1 MILLSIS
8 IVIALLITI
17 VLPIAGGLWLKN
29 KFQVPWRVVT
39 YGAFGYLILQALLTL
54 IMSGFSYL
62 VQNNLLNLSDRALF
76 LTQIGLRILFG
87 GVLGVILRWAGMKY
101 LKGNLD
107 RLEPAYSIGVGFGGM
122 ESLLLVGLPLLTT
135 FITMLTNINVDPQT
149 SALDP
154 AVLIQIQ
161 DLWQVSFLVP
171 LVGSLERIAAM
182 VMHIT
187 VTILI
192 FQVFKR
198 NNTWWLAA
206 AIGLELL
213 VNGLIA
219 GFSEIGLRYVWLI
232 LVALV
237 LMIGN
242 LFILYRLQ
250 AFKFALSLSE
260 EDSELPVEIPEEN
273 G

>member
-1 MILLSIS
+1 M
-8 IVIALLITI
+8 
-17 VLPIAGGLWLKN
+17 
-29 KFQVPWRVVT
+29 
-39 YGAFGYLILQALLTL
+39 LQALLTL

-62 VQNNLLNLSDRALF
+62 VQNRMLNLSDQALF
-76 LTQIGLRILFG
+76 LTQIGLRIFLG
-87 GVLGVILRWAGMKY
+87 GILGVILRWAGMKY

-107 RLEPAYSIGVGFGGM
+107 RLEAAYSIGVGFGGM

-135 FITMLTNINVDPQT
+135 FVTMLININVDPQT

-154 AVLIQIQ
+154 AVIIQIQ

-187 VTILI
+187 VTVLI

-198 NNTWWLAA
+198 QKTWWIAA
-206 AIGLELL
+206 AIGLEVL

-219 GFSEIGLRYVWLI
+219 GLSEAGLRYAWLI
-232 LVALV
+232 LIALM
-237 LMIGN
+237 LMVGN
-242 LFILYRLQ
+242 IFILYRLH
-250 AFKFALSLSE
+250 AFDFGTSFNE
-260 EDSELPVEIPEEN
+260 EDSESQEDIRELN
-273 G
+273 Q